1 MPYAITRNDLLAG
14 NGDLLLRCVA
24 LLRQQPLSALAVALD
39 KPGRKVSFSARGL
52 DRIDAFV
59 DGHPAGSF
67 AVAEGGSIDV
77 PFAAASKRVEA
88 AGFKGDLLLQR
99 RRVGVKP

>member
-1 MPYAITRNDLLAG
+1 MTRTDLLAG

-24 LLRQQPLSALAVALD
+24 LLRQQPLSALAAALD
-39 KPGRKVSFSARGL
+39 RPGRKVGLTARGL

-67 AVAEGGSIDV
+67 AVADGDSVNV
-77 PFAAASKRVEA
+77 PFAAASRRVEA
-88 AGFKGDLLLQR
+88 AGFKGDALLQR
-99 RRVGVKP
+99 RRVVVKP